1 MGEAFVNHNQQHFG
15 TIAALEGDNT
25 REQAWLL
32 PDGVS
37 DLLHTEALK
46 QETLRYQLTQILLS
60 HGYQLVSPPF
70 IEYTESLLHNAS
82 EDLKRQTFRLI
93 DQLTGRL
100 MGLRADITPQIAR
113 IDAYLHNNHAKTDG
127 KTANAVARYCYAGH
141 VVYTLPKGL
150 FGSRTP
156 LQLGAEIFG
165 AADLTA
171 DQALFDV
178 LHALLASTQL
188 VSQCHIDIGHV
199 AIFRALVKQADLSAT
214 QQDELSKL
222 YANKALPE
230 LATFCQNLGVQG
242 GQAAQLAQ
250 DFYTLVQDGN
260 DLARLQANLSP
271 IAQQNAD
278 IAQALADL
286 QALVAYLRQTWQTA
300 TVSVDVSELQ
310 GYHYHT
316 GVVFQVYVGNDA
328 LPLVRGGRFVNPHS
342 VHTRPATGFSADLT
356 RWQNHVTAIPAD
368 LIVVP
373 FATWQA
379 HRQDDSLQA
388 AIAKLR
394 ADGQAVVVAVNEH
407 DMPTASHELRWQD
420 GDWQAVAR

>member
-1 MGEAFVNHNQQHFG
+1 MGEAFVNHNQQYSEL
-15 TIAALEGDNT
+15 AAVSDGDNT
-25 REQAWLL
+25 RELSWLL

-70 IEYTESLLHNAS
+70 IEYSESLLHHAS
-82 EDLKRQTFRLI
+82 EDLKRQTFRLV

-113 IDAYLHNNHAKTDG
+113 IDAYLHDSDD
-127 KTANAVARYCYAGH
+127 KTAHSVARYCYAGH

-156 LQLGAEIFG
+156 LQLGAEMFG
-165 AADLTA
+165 AADLAA
-171 DQALFDV
+171 DKALFDA

-199 AIFRALVKQADLSAT
+199 AIFRALAKQANLSAS

-230 LATFCQNLGVQG
+230 LATFCQQLNAQG
-242 GQAAQLAQ
+242 ELSATLAQ

-260 DLARLQANLSP
+260 DLDRLQANLSP
-271 IAQQNAD
+271 TARQNTD

-286 QALVAYLRQTWQTA
+286 RALAAYLRQTWQTA

-342 VHTRPATGFSADLT
+342 THTRPATGFSADLT
-356 RWQNHVTAIPAD
+356 RWQNHVDAAATA
-368 LIVVP
+368 LVVVP
-373 FATWQA
+373 FTTWQA
-379 HRQDDSLQA
+379 HGQDNSLHA

-394 ADGQAVVVAVNEH
+394 AEGQAVVVAVNAH
-407 DMPTASHELRWQD
+407 DTPAASHELQWHN
-420 GDWQAVAR
+420 GTWQAVAR